1 MDHSLFELL
10 AEASVPVKIILG
22 VLAVMTIGCIYVAI
36 ERTWQLG
43 KARNQSRDLAAAL
56 NGPFSEGD
64 VAKAQQVIKAPEFK
78 AAYLAHILE
87 KGIAEFVAR
96 PDEHGITSAARAI
109 KNASVAES
117 AQLNKGIG
125 ILATTGATAPFV
137 GLVGTIFGIINAFQG
152 MAESGSGGLASVSAG
167 IAEAL
172 VTTAIG
178 ISVAILGVWLFNYF
192 TARIEAITN
201 DVAVSTQEIIDWCEK
216 QLLAREDDDLG
227 GPCQSNRAVHIEQE
241 GI

>member
-1 MDHSLFELL
+1 MEFSLHEMWEATGTPVRIVLFLMAAMAVWCLYVAVDRIIALGRARKQSRAL
-10 AEASVPVKIILG
+10 AEALG
-22 VLAVMTIGCIYVAI
+22 GPLQAGNA
-36 ERTWQLG
+36 E
-43 KARNQSRDLAAAL
+43 AAL
-56 NGPFSEGD
+56 QMCKDE
-64 VAKAQQVIKAPEFK
+64 AYKAS
-78 AAYLAHILE
+78 YLGHMLQA
-87 KGIAEFVAR
+87 GFAEFVAR
-96 PDEHGITSAARAI
+96 PDKHGI
-109 KNASVAES
+109 ES
-117 AQLNKGIG
+117 AERALERVQVNEGAELRKGLN

-201 DVAVSTQEIIDWCEK
+201 DMAVSTQEIIDWCQK
-216 QLLAREDDDLG
+216 QLLPPLEKA
-227 GPCQSNRAVHIEQE
+227 AK
-241 GI
+241 